1 MDKAA
6 TTGTRTGGTKRLRA
20 ESGMWWFV
28 AACGGLFAVFAFSGA
43 AIITGFAPPHRPLV
57 LIFLFSM
64 FLQSVAALLALR
76 LIRITGWRTA
86 WGFIAI
92 AIVLMAV
99 RRAMGFYSLLA
110 AMALPGPPVRLE
122 TEIVALVISIL
133 MVIGIGSLAPL
144 FRKARE
150 AEQTIQRSERYL
162 RTLTSALPD
171 MTFVLDADG
180 RFLDIVA
187 PDERFLV
194 APAASVL
201 GKTLRDML
209 PAGIAD
215 KAVREIRRTIETGQ
229 SRDLRYELDVP
240 AGHRW
245 FEGRTSLIPCQQGQ
259 PPRVMFVA
267 RDVTA
272 RVAAEEAYRVLAE
285 QSIQG
290 IQIYQN
296 GHVVY
301 VNPAGARI
309 LGRSEEEI
317 VRMSRAELLGLVY
330 EADRTR
336 VAEQFGAAFR
346 GEAPPAA
353 MEFRL
358 VRKDGGVIWT
368 EALSASCL
376 YREAPAL
383 QMVFIDITERREIDE
398 ERGRYLERLREAQ
411 KWESLSTLAGGVAHM
426 FNNLLQSILGFTE
439 LCKSEAE
446 ESGSLR
452 EYLDEIDLAAQRAST
467 LSAQMLAC
475 SGHGSFVF
483 ETISLS
489 GLVRDMTQL
498 LEALCPE
505 HIRLTLDLNA
515 PGAKTRGDRGHIRQ
529 LILNV
534 VTNAIEAIGPDD
546 GAITIETGER
556 TVSKAELADVLPADA
571 PLAGN
576 CPFIEIRDSGSGMD
590 AATRARVFDPFFSTK
605 FTGRGLGMAAVLGIV
620 RAHHAGVTI
629 ESEPGKGTTVRALF
643 PAATEE
649 GRVFPSNALEE
660 PETVNLAGRSVLL
673 VDDEPMVCE
682 VGSRLLRRA
691 GCHAI
696 LAQSGLEALELLSN
710 EVPLECIIVDWTMPG
725 MDTGELL
732 RTIRETRP
740 TLPIIVASGHTES
753 TVRSRIDEPCQ
764 PDAFLQKPY
773 GTKEIVAVLERVLK
787 PV

>member
-43 AIITGFAPPHRPLV
+43 AIITGFEPPHRPLV
-57 LIFLFSM
+57 LILLFSM

-122 TEIVALVISIL
+122 TEIVALAISIL

-150 AEQTIQRSERYL
+150 AEQTIQRSELYL

-171 MTFVLDADG
+171 MTFVLNADG

-240 AGHRW
+240 PPPVVRGPNLADSVSAG
-245 FEGRTSLIPCQQGQ
+245 P
-259 PPRVMFVA
+259 PPRCHVCS
-267 RDVTA
+267 RDVTP
-272 RVAAEEAYRVLAE
+272 RIAAEEAYRVLAE

-317 VRMSRAELLGLVY
+317 ARMSRAELLGLVY

-358 VRKDGGVIWT
+358 VRKNGGVIWA

-489 GLVRDMTQL
+489 GLVRDMMQL

-556 TVSKAELADVLPADA
+556 AVSKAELVDVLPADV

-576 CPFIEIRDSGSGMD
+576 CSFIEIRDSGSGMD

-629 ESEPGKGTTVRALF
+629 ESEPGKGTTVCALF

-649 GRVFPSNALEE
+649 GRVSPSNALEN
-660 PETVNLAGRSVLL
+660 PRPSTLRRSVLL
-673 VDDEPMVCE
+673 WNDEPMVCE

-696 LAQSGLEALELLSN
+696 LAQSGLEALD
-710 EVPLECIIVDWTMPG
+710 C
-725 MDTGELL
+725 
-732 RTIRETRP
+732 
-740 TLPIIVASGHTES
+740 
-753 TVRSRIDEPCQ
+753 
-764 PDAFLQKPY
+764 
-773 GTKEIVAVLERVLK
+773 
-787 PV
+787 